1 MFFLATTPAFAGSGN
16 NSTGDWIVGLLLL
29 AFLFLVYKTIL
40 FVVRKLGLK
49 LPTNVITHGSPI
61 VVLLGA
67 FFVLSLG
74 TAFIDIAIALKS
86 LSNINTYLPFF
97 GSDVKSAAQI
107 AIEQGLISSQFNT
120 SPEIEE
126 LLGSCG
132 LAKILSNVV
141 FIVVLAF
148 AAVQIYGVR
157 KVGKVKRDTL
167 LNLQI
172 IGSAIVILAV
182 LFDFY
187 VLNEVLDVILPL
199 RDKNNASFLV
209 IFAIGFVIAFHVFRS
224 YSEKTAE
231 IFGIT
236 VEEQPQTEEATTTE
250 AESEQEQG
258 QDKES
263 WFEKN
268 RNVFVGGLA
277 GLIVLILAIILFKN
291 CGGNQTPV
299 QHTVFTEDSLDAV
312 ESNHEEGQECDETS
326 NDMLLKCKKSNCVLG
341 SITQGN
347 PTILRYDVDNDGNID
362 EIIFKI
368 GGQFQP
374 QLYCKIGNKEID
386 LPFPDEG
393 QIGEWIDDLINEP
406 EPIIQDK
413 PVQLSHYDFAGDG
426 IEELIVNFTDGG
438 ATNSCAIYQFTGG
451 VFKCIGE
458 ETITGTKSMYI
469 KNGKLVLPIGS
480 QGYEETRAIQKGKIV
495 DITE

>member
-1 MFFLATTPAFAGSGN
+1 MFFLTTTPAFAGSGN
-16 NSTGDWIVGLLLL
+16 NSTEDWIVGLLLL

-74 TAFIDIAIALKS
+74 NGLIDIAIALKS

-97 GSDVKSAAQI
+97 GSDVQSAAQI
-107 AIEQGLISSQFNT
+107 AIEYGLIPSQFNT

-299 QHTVFTEDSLDAV
+299 QDIVCTDSLDTA
-312 ESNHEEGQECDETS
+312 ES
-326 NDMLLKCKKSNCVLG
+326 
-341 SITQGN
+341 
-347 PTILRYDVDNDGNID
+347 
-362 EIIFKI
+362 
-368 GGQFQP
+368 
-374 QLYCKIGNKEID
+374 EID
-386 LPFPDEG
+386 SDYDEESLDVANEG
-393 QIGEWIDDLINEP
+393 GIDWESYFKKAINDEEFDLYRTPEIKDYIIENYSQAYYDKMIDYAQIGSRPEYNEEERRYEYEIGQQHYVPYNYSALYFYP
-406 EPIIQDK
+406 ETGS
-413 PVQLSHYDFAGDG
+413 VEVCLYEDG
-426 IEELIVNFTDGG
+426 II
-438 ATNSCAIYQFTGG
+438 C
-451 VFKCIGE
+451 
-458 ETITGTKSMYI
+458 M
-469 KNGKLVLPIGS
+469 KNG
-480 QGYEETRAIQKGKIV
+480 QKGLG
-495 DITE
+495 ELQE

>member
-1 MFFLATTPAFAGSGN
+1 MFFLTTTPAFAGSGN
-16 NSTGDWIVGLLLL
+16 NATEDWIVGLLLL

-40 FVVRKLGLK
+40 FVVRKLGLS

-74 TAFIDIAIALKS
+74 NGLIDIAIALKS

-187 VLNEVLDVILPL
+187 VLNEVLDILLPL
-199 RDKNNASFLV
+199 RDNSNAGILV

-236 VEEQPQTEEATTTE
+236 VEEQPTQTE
-250 AESEQEQG
+250 AEPEQG

-277 GLIVLILAIILFKN
+277 GLIVLILSIILFKN

-299 QHTVFTEDSLDAV
+299 QDIVCTDSLDTA
-312 ESNHEEGQECDETS
+312 ES
-326 NDMLLKCKKSNCVLG
+326 
-341 SITQGN
+341 
-347 PTILRYDVDNDGNID
+347 
-362 EIIFKI
+362 
-368 GGQFQP
+368 
-374 QLYCKIGNKEID
+374 EID
-386 LPFPDEG
+386 SDYDEESLDVANEG
-393 QIGEWIDDLINEP
+393 GIDWESYFKKAINDEEFDLYRTPEIKDYIIENYSQAYYDKMIDYAQIGSRPEYNEEERRYEYEIGQQHYVPYNYSALYFYP
-406 EPIIQDK
+406 ETGS
-413 PVQLSHYDFAGDG
+413 VEVCLYEDG
-426 IEELIVNFTDGG
+426 II
-438 ATNSCAIYQFTGG
+438 C
-451 VFKCIGE
+451 
-458 ETITGTKSMYI
+458 M
-469 KNGKLVLPIGS
+469 KNG
-480 QGYEETRAIQKGKIV
+480 QKGLG
-495 DITE
+495 ELQE